1 MVAVVLFRMDGL
13 TVTMM
18 EDETFTQ
25 PLLLTATVYD
35 PALVA
40 TNELLFA
47 PVILIPLFLH

>member
-35 PALVA
+35 PALEA
-40 TNELLFA
+40 TKELLVA
-47 PVILIPLFLH
+47 PLILTPLFLH

>member
-1 MVAVVLFRMDGL
+1 MFAEVFLRMEGL
-13 TVTMM
+13 TVTLTGL
-18 EDETFTQ
+18 DTLTQ

-47 PVILIPLFLH
+47 PLILIPLFLH